1 MCMYRVRLDPNGH
14 RPFPIAASNEEG
26 LAGGC
31 VRFPAWPYTATPTLT
46 LPTYIQEGK
55 TRLVGA
61 LVAGTA
67 VAGGV
72 AVCSAD
78 HVPSIDYGW
87 SHHGLLASYDYAA
100 YV

>member
-1 MCMYRVRLDPNGH
+1 MLHQAANRLRLPHVHELMPFPATRTCVRLHPQRN
-14 RPFPIAASNEEG
+14 P
-26 LAGGC
+26 
-31 VRFPAWPYTATPTLT
+31 
-46 LPTYIQEGK
+46 QEGK
-55 TRLVGA
+55 GKLMGA

-87 SHHGLLASYDYAA
+87 NHHGLLASYDYPA
-100 YV
+100 

>member
-1 MCMYRVRLDPNGH
+1 M
-14 RPFPIAASNEEG
+14 
-26 LAGGC
+26 
-31 VRFPAWPYTATPTLT
+31 
-46 LPTYIQEGK
+46 
-55 TRLVGA
+55 GA

-100 YV
+100 YVWGKIERLAGLCIIYCAGLTSYLPPFTPSTK

>member
-1 MCMYRVRLDPNGH
+1 LPPPLAAH
-14 RPFPIAASNEEG
+14 SSLLSIAHTHALE
-26 LAGGC
+26 
-31 VRFPAWPYTATPTLT
+31 
-46 LPTYIQEGK
+46 QEGK
-55 TRLVGA
+55 SKLVGA

-100 YV
+100 

>member
-1 MCMYRVRLDPNGH
+1 M
-14 RPFPIAASNEEG
+14 
-26 LAGGC
+26 
-31 VRFPAWPYTATPTLT
+31 
-46 LPTYIQEGK
+46 
-55 TRLVGA
+55 GA

-100 YV
+100 YVIDSTRDDLVGSIERASYTHIPYHFT

>member
-1 MCMYRVRLDPNGH
+1 M
-14 RPFPIAASNEEG
+14 
-26 LAGGC
+26 
-31 VRFPAWPYTATPTLT
+31 
-46 LPTYIQEGK
+46 
-55 TRLVGA
+55 GA

-87 SHHGLLASYDYAA
+87 NHHGLLASYDYPA
-100 YV
+100 

>member
-1 MCMYRVRLDPNGH
+1 MLHHAANRIDLTHVLMLDLFSLH
-14 RPFPIAASNEEG
+14 TF
-26 LAGGC
+26 
-31 VRFPAWPYTATPTLT
+31 VYTHHHDL
-46 LPTYIQEGK
+46 QEGK
-55 TRLVGA
+55 GKMIGA

-87 SHHGLLASYDYAA
+87 NHHGLLASYDYPA
-100 YV
+100 

>member
-1 MCMYRVRLDPNGH
+1 MCPHDL
-14 RPFPIAASNEEG
+14 
-26 LAGGC
+26 
-31 VRFPAWPYTATPTLT
+31 
-46 LPTYIQEGK
+46 QEGK
-55 TRLVGA
+55 GKMIGA

-87 SHHGLLASYDYAA
+87 NHHGLLASYDYPA
-100 YV
+100 